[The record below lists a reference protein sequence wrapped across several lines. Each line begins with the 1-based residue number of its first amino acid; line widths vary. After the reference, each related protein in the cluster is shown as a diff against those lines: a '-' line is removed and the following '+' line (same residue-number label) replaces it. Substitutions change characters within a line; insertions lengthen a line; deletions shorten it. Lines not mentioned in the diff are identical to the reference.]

1 MIKLLLLPINISLY
15 ILKLTFYLIYIF
27 IKIIIIIFECIIN
40 LILGLFTNNSTKHHK
55 EIYIT
60 PKENT
65 KKNNTNNK
73 KDTKSYK
80 DIEFDKEAELWG
92 LSKEDKKIA
101 KEERMSPAD
110 YIEAE
115 EYDDDN
121 LDIDH

>member
-1 MIKLLLLPINISLY
+1 MIKLLLLPIAIVISMF
-15 ILKLTFYLIYIF
+15 KLSFYLIYIF
-27 IKIIIIIFECIIN
+27 IKAIIIIFECIIN
-40 LILGLFTNNSTKHHK
+40 LILGLFTNNNKHHK

-60 PKENT
+60 KDNS
-65 KKNNTNNK
+65 KSK
-73 KDTKSYK
+73 KDTKTYK

-92 LSKEDKKIA
+92 LSKEDKRIA